1 MKHIQYPAL
10 FCYAGVDEMLRLND
24 EVALQNVLVNSHA
37 LLPDAD
43 HIIDSLGLEWLIDSE
58 RHIYPSERCWS
69 LPQLTIRVQL
79 HFFAQTQS
87 CVSKIQA
94 PDLQSLILLIN
105 CDEDTWHT

>member
-10 FCYAGVDEMLRLND
+10 FCYAGADEMLRLND
-24 EVALQNVLVNSHA
+24 AVTLHNLLVESHA

-58 RHIYPSERCWS
+58 RHIYPTERYWL
-69 LPQLTIRVQL
+69 LPELTIRVQQ
-79 HFFAQTQS
+79 HFFAQAQS

-94 PDLQSLILLIN
+94 PDLQSLILMIN
-105 CDEDTWHT
+105 CDEDR